1 MKNFIKL
8 KYPNKLAIVHNEIV
22 HDFLIDIRM
31 RVRNNMY
38 MYTYVHVYCLH
49 VSQILPFLLIFVIYD
64 QIIIK
69 IVYYTYSNF
78 FFIEK
83 KEFKRF
89 LFLKDYLLYKKRVF
103 DWVDGDG
110 VGLKGERSRSY
121 STTNVFSLQTLRL
134 GPSSFYEH
142 TLDPHVFLNLEL

>member
-1 MKNFIKL
+1 MTKLSLKLFITH
-8 KYPNKLAIVHNEIV
+8 I
-22 HDFLIDIRM
+22 LI
-31 RVRNNMY
+31 
-38 MYTYVHVYCLH
+38 
-49 VSQILPFLLIFVIYD
+49 
-64 QIIIK
+64 
-69 IVYYTYSNF
+69 

-134 GPSSFYEH
+134 GPSSFYGH